1 MAPVKSRGAAVLAL
15 TGDAEFL
22 AALRIAATRLGMYL
36 NEYGLWRWHAN
47 RRSDASAQDP
57 HAAAAADVSEE
68 SAKEGFAK
76 EEAKEEKEE
85 ESGYWELIQ
94 AESEAAIFE
103 ELGMPWVP
111 PEKRN
116 FEFLKEKRPSAR
128 RGRPRKTPPGLL

>member
-1 MAPVKSRGAAVLAL
+1 
-15 TGDAEFL
+15 
-22 AALRIAATRLGMYL
+22 MYL

-47 RRSDASAQDP
+47 RRSDASAQNPQGD
-57 HAAAAADVSEE
+57 ADADADAEAGEE
-68 SAKEGFAK
+68 STK
-76 EEAKEEKEE
+76 EEAKE